1 MQTVVGTGW
10 ECKKAWLAVASVS
23 ADSSRDKRVASTA
36 SGYSDAQCFRDLKRT
51 RPTASGLWIDPCVLW
66 LVECDRTLRPL
77 PLLPTC
83 DLHLQLLPRRRRRKT
98 KNKFCPHAHTHTK
111 KRSIFSARS
120 SCCGRRRCSFVAG
133 RLSFVNPPSLLRRD
147 GIPSDAESC
156 SVPLPSQRTCTVSD
170 RPPKA
175 RVASASHW

>member
-1 MQTVVGTGW
+1 MASCCVGFGRFISRQTCR
-10 ECKKAWLAVASVS
+10 EH
-23 ADSSRDKRVASTA
+23 
-36 SGYSDAQCFRDLKRT
+36 CFRLFRCPVFQRSEEDEHQT
-51 RPTASGLWIDPCVLW
+51 RPTASGIWIDPCVLW